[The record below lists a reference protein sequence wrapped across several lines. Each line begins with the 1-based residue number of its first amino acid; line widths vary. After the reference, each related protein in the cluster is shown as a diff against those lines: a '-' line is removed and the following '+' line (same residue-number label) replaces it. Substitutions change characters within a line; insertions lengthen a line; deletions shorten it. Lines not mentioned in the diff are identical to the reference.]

1 MCRCRVKEWAAVS
14 LQLPISYKHEL
25 KYVTVAKALFDK
37 VEILIDSLFT

>member
-1 MCRCRVKEWAAVS
+1 MCRRHVEEWAAVT

-25 KYVTVAKALFDK
+25 KYVTVVKALFDK